1 MEGQVRSG
9 EWQEVV
15 LLACPST
22 HLHGLRE
29 RPLGWAGRLADAL
42 CFWISDLPFVFGYR
56 RWRVSGTESGYR
68 ALFHH
73 ASMLFT
79 ILYPMWRRMKRGML
93 TGCVYPVKTTSTDR
107 LRPSGVIVGLLDLC
121 LLWPASLVEP
131 ENRGGCRQLDRGR
144 RVGFAPRSN
153 TSCVCA
159 GLDLAIVLILSCLT
173 SALPLPGKVA
183 LGSGQTPW
191 LGSPRSRPRPQ
202 LLLLQVVSLG
212 QHCHCGVDGSV
223 TSQLAAL
230 LWHGCISALLLTHPS
245 LVYVIR
251 ETGVGLVLC
260 LMARVGVVWLWL
272 LLLLLLLLLLC
283 LLCFALLGDMQL
295 PSHCLALCLL
305 RPASSWFV
313 LNLFWAGSVRV
324 R

>member
-79 ILYPMWRRMKRGML
+79 ILYPMWRRMQRGML

-107 LRPSGVIVGLLDLC
+107 LRPSGGIVGLLDLC
-121 LLWPASLVEP
+121 LLCPASLVEP

-153 TSCVCA
+153 TSYRVCRSRS
-159 GLDLAIVLILSCLT
+159 GDRPDPVLSHERT
-173 SALPLPGKVA
+173 SA
-183 LGSGQTPW
+183 PW
-191 LGSPRSRPRPQ
+191 K
-202 LLLLQVVSLG
+202 
-212 QHCHCGVDGSV
+212 
-223 TSQLAAL
+223 
-230 LWHGCISALLLTHPS
+230 GCIGFWTDPLAWLASLSPSPPTALAT
-245 LVYVIR
+245 
-251 ETGVGLVLC
+251 
-260 LMARVGVVWLWL
+260 
-272 LLLLLLLLLLC
+272 
-283 LLCFALLGDMQL
+283 
-295 PSHCLALCLL
+295 
-305 RPASSWFV
+305 SS
-313 LNLFWAGSVRV
+313 
-324 R
+324 